1 MKLQLIKGFL
11 WVRYEIFDNKN
22 LNSSD
27 MLVYMGLMRY
37 MDNQTCTC
45 FPSLTKMEEMTGL
58 TRKTVYKSLTHLEE
72 EGLVAISKKGGKVN
86 QYLMLEPKQGKNS
99 SSNRGNEQ
107 SALGEISTTNN
118 TKRNNTKIYVTLLNY
133 KKPIEVLNNMT
144 GRSFKA
150 DNLTYLGEIRARVK
164 EGSPIEEICE
174 VVKFICKERMGT
186 EWEKFL
192 RPSTVFNKTKYES
205 YVAEYRYLTKDG
217 KYAILYKKKGLS
229 VLKDL
234 A

>member
-27 MLVYMGLMRY
+27 IMVYAALMRF
-37 MDNQTCTC
+37 MNNQTREC
-45 FPSLTKMEEMTGL
+45 FPSRAKLSKVARVSE
-58 TRKTVYKSLTHLEE
+58 RTVNRSLQKLET
-72 EGLVAISKKGGKVN
+72 EGLIYVN
-86 QYLMLEPKQGKNS
+86 RKLGINNFYTMLEPTYAKLAQVT
-99 SSNRGNEQ
+99 
-107 SALGEISTTNN
+107 SAKEVVSPMPNSTTNN